1 MSDEKRIQLKNPGIQ
16 LYSRFQVEKR
26 ESLEEKADLRDALE
40 VYDMSLKSRIA
51 SGYSVESLVSLSSIK
66 KTFENL
72 EKKLQSQK
80 KSFRPHSVVMKGE
93 SVTPV
98 EIILKETPLK
108 QWYTTGKA
116 LGSLASIGAKVAL
129 QLLKNKKDE
138 KSFKKL
144 RLLEIEII
152 HRKLNEDQ

>member
-1 MSDEKRIQLKNPGIQ
+1 MSDEKRIQLKNRGIQ
-16 LYSRFQVEKR
+16 LHSSFQNERR
-26 ESLEEKADLRDALE
+26 EAPEEKADLRDALE
-40 VYDMSLKSRIA
+40 LYDFSLKSRVV

-66 KTFENL
+66 KMCDNL
-72 EKKLQSQK
+72 EKKLDRQK

-108 QWYTTGKA
+108 QWYTTGKT

-129 QLLKNKKDE
+129 QLLKNQKDE
-138 KSFKKL
+138 KSFRKL
-144 RLLEIEII
+144 RLLEIEIM
-152 HRKLNEDQ
+152 HRKLKEDH

>member
-1 MSDEKRIQLKNPGIQ
+1 MSDEKRIQLKNRGIQ
-16 LYSRFQVEKR
+16 LHSSFQNERR
-26 ESLEEKADLRDALE
+26 EAPEEKADLRDALE
-40 VYDMSLKSRIA
+40 LYDFSLKSRVV

-66 KTFENL
+66 KMCDNL
-72 EKKLQSQK
+72 EKKLDRQQ

-108 QWYTTGKA
+108 QWYTTGKT

-129 QLLKNKKDE
+129 QLLKNQKDE
-138 KSFKKL
+138 KSFRKL
-144 RLLEIEII
+144 RLLEIEIM
-152 HRKLNEDQ
+152 HRKLNEDH

>member
-1 MSDEKRIQLKNPGIQ
+1 MSDEKRIQLKNRGIQ
-16 LYSRFQVEKR
+16 LHSSFQNERR
-26 ESLEEKADLRDALE
+26 EAAEEKADLRDALE
-40 VYDMSLKSRIA
+40 LYDFSLKSRVV

-66 KTFENL
+66 KMCDNL
-72 EKKLQSQK
+72 EKKLDRQQ

-108 QWYTTGKA
+108 QWYTTGKT

-129 QLLKNKKDE
+129 QLLKNQKDE
-138 KSFKKL
+138 KSFRKL
-144 RLLEIEII
+144 RLLEIEIM
-152 HRKLNEDQ
+152 HRKLNEDH

>member
-1 MSDEKRIQLKNPGIQ
+1 
-16 LYSRFQVEKR
+16 
-26 ESLEEKADLRDALE
+26 ALE
-40 VYDMSLKSRIA
+40 LYDFSLKSRVV

-66 KTFENL
+66 KMCDNL
-72 EKKLQSQK
+72 EKKLDRQK

-108 QWYTTGKA
+108 QWYTTGKT

-129 QLLKNKKDE
+129 QLLKNQKDE
-138 KSFKKL
+138 KSFRKL
-144 RLLEIEII
+144 RLLEIEIM
-152 HRKLNEDQ
+152 HRKLKEDH

>member
-1 MSDEKRIQLKNPGIQ
+1 MSDEKRIQLKNRGIQ
-16 LYSRFQVEKR
+16 LHSSFQNERR
-26 ESLEEKADLRDALE
+26 EAPEEKADLRDALE
-40 VYDMSLKSRIA
+40 LYDFSLKSRVV

-66 KTFENL
+66 KMCDNL
-72 EKKLQSQK
+72 EKKLDRQQ

-108 QWYTTGKA
+108 QWYTTGKT

-129 QLLKNKKDE
+129 QLLKNQKDE
-138 KSFKKL
+138 KSFRKL
-144 RLLEIEII
+144 RLLEIEIM
-152 HRKLNEDQ
+152 HRKLDEDH